1 MYYCSIAV
9 PTSEPTTLVAS
20 RFGNAP
26 LLGTPS
32 AVADQSQQVGF
43 FADTENLKA
52 DTENLEAATQ
62 DIPIASMENLQCGA
76 HSDDGPVRITSAESQ
91 DKSSTGT
98 EHAQGRILA
107 TMENLDGL
115 R

>member
-9 PTSEPTTLVAS
+9 PTGTSEPTTLVAS
-20 RFGNAP
+20 RFGSAL

-43 FADTENLKA
+43 FA

-76 HSDDGPVRITSAESQ
+76 HTDDGPVRITSAESQ

-98 EHAQGRILA
+98 KQTQGRILA
-107 TMENLDGL
+107 TMENLDSL

>member
-9 PTSEPTTLVAS
+9 PTSEPATLVAS
-20 RFGNAP
+20 RFGSAP

-43 FADTENLKA
+43 FADTENL
-52 DTENLEAATQ
+52 EAATQ

-76 HSDDGPVRITSAESQ
+76 HTDDGPVRITSAESQ
-91 DKSSTGT
+91 DKSSTDT
-98 EHAQGRILA
+98 EQAQGRILA